1 MVKRLFTEN
10 FHGSGSLFRAENG
23 PLISNLNSSKTDEG
37 SANFSGFKA
46 SYRNVRSKSVMRN
59 LDNALAARG
68 SLNPLMIVREFQ
80 GSLSTMR
87 PKRELPS
94 QLFAETT
101 LAQLGCARS
110 GLKTT
115 QPVRY

>member
-68 SLNPLMIVREFQ
+68 SLNPLIIVREF
-80 GSLSTMR
+80 
-87 PKRELPS
+87 
-94 QLFAETT
+94 
-101 LAQLGCARS
+101 
-110 GLKTT
+110 
-115 QPVRY
+115 